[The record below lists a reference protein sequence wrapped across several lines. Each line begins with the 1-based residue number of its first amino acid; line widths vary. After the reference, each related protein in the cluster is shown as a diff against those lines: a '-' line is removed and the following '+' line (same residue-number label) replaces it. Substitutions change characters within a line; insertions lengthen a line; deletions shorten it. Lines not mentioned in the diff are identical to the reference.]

1 MTATLTDRQERFV
14 NEYLLDQNATAA
26 AVRAG
31 YSIKTRG
38 AQAAALMNNPLVRH
52 HIVIA
57 LRDLFATFGITPINL
72 LRAQANAAFFDPA
85 KLLDAE
91 GNTKPLR
98 ELDENTRNALTVN
111 YDLRSDGKCTVRVRQ
126 PVRHI
131 AIAALEKSL
140 DHYTAMEIKA
150 LEALMPEPDESP
162 ASEPQAEI
170 EAEPETE
177 TVASHPWGIAPS
189 RQAEPSAAPQ
199 PAATFPVPDTIP
211 FRSRAAQL
219 LFGNRPSEDGVPR
232 TARR

>member
-14 NEYLLDQNATAA
+14 NEYLFDQNATAA

-31 YSIKTRG
+31 YSVKTRG

-57 LRDLFATFGITPINL
+57 LRDLFATFGITPIKL
-72 LRAQANAAFFDPA
+72 LRAQANAAFFDPG

-98 ELDENTRNALTVN
+98 DLDEDTRTALTVS

-170 EAEPETE
+170 EAEPET
-177 TVASHPWGIAPS
+177 TPPHPWGIAPS
-189 RQAEPSAAPQ
+189 RPAPAPQ
-199 PAATFPVPDTIP
+199 PAATFPVPDAIP

-232 TARR
+232 TTRR